1 MIIVAAAIPLPHGMT
16 RGKEYAELIWPI
28 NIAVALIWVVLAVN
42 FVWTLGKRNE
52 PTLYLA
58 IWFYIATIITVAL
71 LYIVNHLSIPTSWTH
86 SYPIFGGVQ
95 DALVVWAQRRRLLP

>member
-52 PTLYLA
+52 PTLYVA